1 MCDTDLQDINK
12 IFISPKK
19 LIYFMIFVPMK
30 YKKSCMDS
38 YIVVLQYKKKTD
50 IFFIPNRQAIKHDVR
65 GNSFVLKLSP
75 HSSHTVTFM
84 S

>member
-50 IFFIPNRQAIKHDVR
+50 IYFLYQTDKQ
-65 GNSFVLKLSP
+65 
-75 HSSHTVTFM
+75 
-84 S
+84 